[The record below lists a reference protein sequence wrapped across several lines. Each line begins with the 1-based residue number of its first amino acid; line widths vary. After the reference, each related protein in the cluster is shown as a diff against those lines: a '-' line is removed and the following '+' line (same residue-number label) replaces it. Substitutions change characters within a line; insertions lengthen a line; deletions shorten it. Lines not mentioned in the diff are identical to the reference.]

1 MSNRINNSYN
11 MKLIRKVM
19 IDLDLNNMC
28 DLAKYL
34 FMSESSIRMRLNG
47 ECAVRKSDIVF
58 MEQRLNVQFDW
69 NEFTEV
75 RKNYYLFFN
84 RNKNEVENG

>member
-1 MSNRINNSYN
+1 MSNRINNGYN
-11 MKLIRKVM
+11 MKLIRKAM
-19 IDLDLNNMC
+19 IDLDLNSMW
-28 DLAKYL
+28 DLAKHL
-34 FMSESSIRMRLNG
+34 FMSETSIRLRLNG
-47 ECAVRKSDIVF
+47 GCAVRKSDIVF

-84 RNKNEVENG
+84 RNKNEAENG